1 VLPDE
6 LNLGILI
13 KFLKKGDLSNCN
25 NWRGVTLLSLPSKIL
40 SRIISNRIK
49 GYILVDNKL
58 RREQMGFQKG
68 RSCIGQ
74 VNTLRIILE
83 QFNEFQSPLYLI
95 FIDFEKAFDSINK
108 NKMWDAIRIL
118 GIPEKIIRLIQQ
130 LYKNYTC
137 QVKNNGKLSEPIIV
151 ESGVK
156 QGCLLVYF
164 IFNGIGYYDDKS
176 NEQEKRYT
184 MGTIR
189 QTGRPRFFRRCLH
202 NGTKF

>member
-6 LNLGILI
+6 LKKGILI

-25 NWRGVTLLSLPSKIL
+25 NWRGVTLPSLPSKIL
-40 SRIISNRIK
+40 SRIIRNRIK
-49 GYILVDNKL
+49 GYIDNKL
-58 RREQMGFQKG
+58 RREEMGFQKG

-108 NKMWDAIRIL
+108 NKMWNAIRIL
-118 GIPEKIIRLIQQ
+118 GIPEKIISLIQQ

-156 QGCLLVYF
+156 QGCLLLPILFLMVLD
-164 IFNGIGYYDDKS
+164 IMMTKAMNKK
-176 NEQEKRYT
+176 KRYT
-184 MGTIR
+184 TGTI
-189 QTGRPRFFRRCLH
+189 
-202 NGTKF
+202 